1 MLNVKKLLTKIMNQQ
16 DDMLKVVHN
25 VPLESS
31 GSVPSGQTSDMI
43 RTDISSYIP
52 TGYELLYATLRGT
65 SNYNIFVWY
74 FDWVGEDS
82 RIDYRATNTAST
94 ARTTS
99 PTANLI
105 CVKIGGVLRS
115 IRNAFRTPERGW
127 AVC

>member
-16 DDMLKVVHN
+16 NDMLKVVHN
-25 VPLESS
+25 VPLSSS
-31 GSVPSGQTSDMI
+31 GSVPSGQTNEMI
-43 RTDISSYIP
+43 QTYISSYIP
-52 TGYELLYATLRGT
+52 TGYKLLYVTLRGT
-65 SNYNIFVWY
+65 SNYNVFVWY
-74 FDWVGEDS
+74 LDWVVEDG

-115 IRNAFRTPERGW
+115 IWNACHIPERGC